1 MDFYHEDYFAP
12 QVVVPEV
19 DLNVLVVE
27 EPCIE
32 EPFGEGVGGV
42 MNVEFP
48 LNHELDRQVLL
59 EEKPAVPLYE
69 VANDVGDGLLP
80 SVGKERSLAISSS
93 LLPTASVLVGF
104 HLQISI
110 CLGQMQLHWV
120 LLLTLSGIIWT
131 ISCTWIAL
139 DPLIHFIAC
148 WVIFMLGLS
157 AFVLSVTAS

>member
-1 MDFYHEDYFAP
+1 ME
-12 QVVVPEV
+12 VPEV

-104 HLQISI
+104 LLQISI

-120 LLLTLSGIIWT
+120 LLLTMSGIIWT
-131 ISCTWIAL
+131 ISCTCIAL